1 MTNWVRGFVRRNR
14 PKAICMEICRTIAEV
29 RRAVTSLRKQ
39 GSIGLVPTMGALHR
53 GHMSLVGAARE
64 QHDNIVATIFV
75 NPTQFGNS
83 EDLETYPKT
92 EAQDLEM
99 LAEAGVGVVFIPNAD
114 EIYPDGDQTIV
125 ETVDLANAFHG
136 AVRPGHF
143 RGVATVVCKL
153 FNIVQPDAAYFG
165 KKDFQQL
172 FVIRRMVRD
181 LHFPMDII
189 GVETARDHDGV
200 ALSSRNVRLS
210 SEQRAAAPILNAAL
224 ERAEVIL
231 KDGATA
237 EAAISSVQQ
246 TIGTEPLGVL
256 KAVDIVD
263 TASFQRVTGVP
274 MTSVGIMISVLFGDV
289 LLIDQREVAL

>member
-1 MTNWVRGFVRRNR
+1 
-14 PKAICMEICRTIAEV
+14 MEICRTIAEV
-29 RRAVTSLRKQ
+29 RSTVESLRSQ
-39 GSIGLVPTMGALHR
+39 GSVALVPTMGALHR

-64 QHDNIVATIFV
+64 QHANIVATIFV

-92 EAQDLEM
+92 EAQDLDM

-224 ERAEVIL
+224 QRAEVIL

-237 EAAISSVQQ
+237 EAALSSVQQ

-263 TASFQRVTGVP
+263 TATFQRVTGVP
-274 MTSVGIMISVLFGDV
+274 MTSVGIMISVQFGNV